1 MLKMS
6 LLFSRQCEYALQA
19 VLYLAKT
26 PPGNMTSI
34 KEMSGKLDI
43 PYHYLGKILQSLTY
57 KGLLR
62 SIKGR
67 TGGFALTMPVEQIT
81 LLQVIDAVDGPAIKH
96 TCVMGFGDCSEENPC
111 ALHNEWVRL
120 RTGLFDV
127 LNDKNVIQLAKEM
140 KKPVYE
146 MLT

>member
-1 MLKMS
+1 MS

-26 PPGNMTSI
+26 PPGSTTPI
-34 KEMSGKLDI
+34 KELASKLDI
-43 PYHYLGKILQSLTY
+43 PYHYLAKILQSLSY

-62 SIKGR
+62 SVKGR
-67 TGGFALTMPVEQIT
+67 TGGFALRIPVDQIT
-81 LLQVIDAVDGPAIKH
+81 LFQVIDAVDGPAVKH
-96 TCVMGFGDCSEENPC
+96 TCVMGFGECSEENPC
-111 ALHNEWVRL
+111 SLHNEWVRL

-127 LNDKNVIQLAKEM
+127 LNDKNVVQLANDM

-146 MLT
+146 LLT

>member
-1 MLKMS
+1 MS

-19 VLYLAKT
+19 VLYLAKIKS
-26 PPGNMTSI
+26 GKMTSI
-34 KEMSGKLDI
+34 KEMAAQLDI
-43 PYHYLGKILQSLTY
+43 PYHYLAKILQNLSN

-62 SIKGR
+62 SVKGR
-67 TGGFALTMPVEQIT
+67 TGGFALNIPVDQIT
-81 LLQVIDAVDGPAIKH
+81 LMQVIDAVDGQGVKH
-96 TCVMGFGDCSEENPC
+96 TCVMGFGDCSEDNPC

-127 LNDKNVIQLAKEM
+127 LNDKNVIQLARDM